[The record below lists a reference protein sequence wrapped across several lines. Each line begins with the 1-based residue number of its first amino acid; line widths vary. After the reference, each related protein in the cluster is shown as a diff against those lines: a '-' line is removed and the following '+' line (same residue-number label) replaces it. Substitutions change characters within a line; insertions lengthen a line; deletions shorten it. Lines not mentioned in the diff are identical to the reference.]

1 MFEFLQ
7 RKAAIKQPV
16 VDINSQSQATD
27 EKHCRCSLLAKND
40 IVKTYDE
47 SVETCLDALYHGSKV
62 TEGGDCIG
70 YNDHFMGKYIWLSYN
85 EVIWKAKYF
94 GSGLVN
100 IGCKP
105 GNETFIAIYAIN
117 SVQWFIAQYGCYHYS
132 MVVVPLY
139 DTLGVNSC
147 SFIVNEAKIEC
158 VIVDTQEK
166 LHKLL
171 NQRDEM
177 PTLAKVICIDH
188 DISDNIV
195 KRANNKNVALFNF
208 KQIEQMGKSSLQ
220 MIEPPKPSNL
230 AMIMYTSGTTGVP
243 KGVMLTHANFIAAA
257 SGLLLQVI
265 PHISMKNQ
273 TLLSFLPMAHSYE
286 QSVQTAF
293 ILGGGRIGF
302 YSGDLKELTSD
313 MKILKPTVL
322 IVVPRIL
329 NKIYNKVI
337 GEVIEGYGQTECCGP
352 ATASFPGD
360 YSMGHVGPPLACCQ
374 VKLID
379 VPEMN
384 CYADENGMGEVCIK
398 GENVF
403 IGYYKNSEKTSEVL
417 DEDGWLHTGDIGMW
431 TNGEYIAPEKIENI
445 YCQSAYVAQCFVEGD
460 SLK

>member
-85 EVIWKAKYF
+85 EVSRFFCFFNFSNSITPYTRFTQQVIWKAKYF

-208 KQIEQMGKSSLQ
+208 KQIE
-220 MIEPPKPSNL
+220 
-230 AMIMYTSGTTGVP
+230 V
-243 KGVMLTHANFIAAA
+243 
-257 SGLLLQVI
+257 
-265 PHISMKNQ
+265 
-273 TLLSFLPMAHSYE
+273 SF
-286 QSVQTAF
+286 
-293 ILGGGRIGF
+293 
-302 YSGDLKELTSD
+302 
-313 MKILKPTVL
+313 
-322 IVVPRIL
+322 
-329 NKIYNKVI
+329 
-337 GEVIEGYGQTECCGP
+337 
-352 ATASFPGD
+352 
-360 YSMGHVGPPLACCQ
+360 
-374 VKLID
+374 
-379 VPEMN
+379 
-384 CYADENGMGEVCIK
+384 
-398 GENVF
+398 
-403 IGYYKNSEKTSEVL
+403 
-417 DEDGWLHTGDIGMW
+417 
-431 TNGEYIAPEKIENI
+431 
-445 YCQSAYVAQCFVEGD
+445 
-460 SLK
+460 